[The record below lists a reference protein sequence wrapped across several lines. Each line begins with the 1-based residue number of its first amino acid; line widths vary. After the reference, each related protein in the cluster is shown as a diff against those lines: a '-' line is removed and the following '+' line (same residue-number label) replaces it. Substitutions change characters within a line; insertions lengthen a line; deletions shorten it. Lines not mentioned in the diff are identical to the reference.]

1 MSMFDLL
8 ETLLDAEIDFVAV
21 GGIAVAL
28 HGYRRVTMDID
39 IVLAMTPENLGRFIE
54 IAKSRQ
60 LRPILPVPIDA
71 LADPLAIER
80 WAREKNML
88 SFALRGPDLTSSV
101 IDVLVKTDIGFESLK
116 RDAVLIP
123 VGKLTVPIASIDHL
137 IVMKTGTGRTK
148 DAIDIDELLKLKSK

>member
-1 MSMFDLL
+1 
-8 ETLLDAEIDFVAV
+8 
-21 GGIAVAL
+21 
-28 HGYRRVTMDID
+28 
-39 IVLAMTPENLGRFIE
+39 
-54 IAKSRQ
+54 
-60 LRPILPVPIDA
+60 
-71 LADPLAIER
+71 
-80 WAREKNML
+80 ML